1 MELYQMRY
9 FLKVAEELNFR
20 RAARLLYIS
29 QPALSQQI
37 SELEK
42 ELGVRLLYRD
52 NQKVSLLP
60 EGKIFYEQAKKI
72 VEEADKLALYMQSIR
87 KRREK
92 PQATFHK
99 NEYLGGVFAYIY

>member
-42 ELGVRLLYRD
+42 ELGVRLL
-52 NQKVSLLP
+52 
-60 EGKIFYEQAKKI
+60 
-72 VEEADKLALYMQSIR
+72 
-87 KRREK
+87 
-92 PQATFHK
+92 
-99 NEYLGGVFAYIY
+99 